1 MSYLEKLIQRS
12 KIILF
17 FYVWANPGLF
27 IVDFRSFHISFI
39 REKLGIRTQGR
50 IMAGKDGSSE
60 IWRPIFIIIGGSVK
74 YLIWSL
80 TGLISFNY
88 RDRALNIKMYQR
100 M

>member
-27 IVDFRSFHISFI
+27 IVDFRSFHI
-39 REKLGIRTQGR
+39 RTQGR

-74 YLIWSL
+74 YLI
-80 TGLISFNY
+80 
-88 RDRALNIKMYQR
+88 
-100 M
+100 